1 MSYKI
6 CKLTDDRVVDFA
18 ATELKKYL
26 RMMMPECGDIPI
38 TRCTTP
44 AADAFAL
51 GVMADLGLDTSE
63 AEDLSLDDILHIDT
77 TDVGGVIAGSNPRS
91 VLLAVY
97 RFLREN
103 GCRWLYPGIDGE
115 YIPVKDVQATKYHK
129 MADARYR
136 GQCNEG
142 AESQQCMLETIDF
155 TPKIGMNVYMI
166 EFDNPFTYYNEYYNH
181 RHNEKNRKKEPVTY
195 DTVKQWKRAC
205 ECEIEKRGLQ
215 LHDMGHGWTAEPFG
229 ISSIEGWKKVD
240 ESQIPDDIRQYLA
253 LRKGSAEVASRR
265 FCGGVPL
272 NTNICLSN
280 PEARRKVA
288 RYVADYAVAHPNVD
302 YTHVWLADACN
313 NHCECAE
320 CRKMRPADWYMMMM
334 NELDEEL
341 TARGSDARIAFISYV
356 DTMWAPEHISIKNP
370 HRFALLFAPIARK
383 YLTSLDVT
391 GGKGQ
396 TMPYIR
402 NQLRM
407 PKTIEDCYAYLSDWR
422 KLWGGTVFCYEYHF
436 WINQYFDVG
445 GMYFAR
451 RISEDIKS
459 MVRAGIG
466 GLIEDGS
473 QRSFFPNGLG
483 FYVYGHTLFD
493 PESDVE
499 ELTRDYFKHAY
510 GAHADFAYDYLKRI
524 TDLFEF
530 AYMKGEA
537 TTDREKGKFFDPAR
551 AERMKSI
558 LTVSENAKKYIE
570 ENVNCPAR
578 VQTVSMQ
585 LLSHHADF
593 CAGLAK
599 CMIPKCEGKHDEAAE
614 LFRAFFE
621 EFGKREVEIER
632 YYDQY
637 MCVSAMRKIFEEQF
651 QTGITQ
657 IIG

>member
-18 ATELKKYL
+18 AAELKKYL
-26 RMMMPECGDIPI
+26 RMMMPECGDIAIMRTQVP
-38 TRCTTP
+38 T
-44 AADAFAL
+44 ADAFVL
-51 GVMADLGLDTSE
+51 GVMADFGLDTSE
-63 AEDLSLDDILHIDT
+63 AEDPLLDDILHIDT
-77 TDVGGVIAGSNPRS
+77 TEVGGVIAGSNPRS

-115 YIPVKDVQATKYHK
+115 YIPIRDVAPTKYHK
-129 MADARYR
+129 KADARYR

-142 AESQQCMLETIDF
+142 AESQQCMIETIDF

-166 EFDNPFTYYNEYYNH
+166 EFDNPFTYYNDYYNH
-181 RHNEKNRKKEPVTY
+181 RQNAKNRKKEPVTY
-195 DTVKQWKRAC
+195 ETVKQWKRAC

-240 ESQIPDDIRQYLA
+240 ESAIPEDVRQYLA
-253 LRKGSAEVASRR
+253 YRKGSNAVASRR
-265 FCGGVPL
+265 FCGGIPL
-272 NTNICLSN
+272 NTNICMSN

-288 RYVADYAVAHPNVD
+288 RYVADYATAHTNVA

-313 NHCECAE
+313 NHCECEE

-341 TARGSDARIAFISYV
+341 TARKSDARIAFIAYV
-356 DTMWAPEHISIKNP
+356 DTMWAPEHVKIKNP
-370 HRFALLFAPIARK
+370 KRFALLFAPIARK

-391 GGKGQ
+391 SGKGE
-396 TMPYIR
+396 TMPYVR

-407 PKTIEDCYAYLSDWR
+407 PKTIEDCYAYLSQWR
-422 KLWGGTVFCYEYHF
+422 KLWQGTVFCYEYHF

-445 GMYFAR
+445 GMYFSR

-459 MVRAGIG
+459 MVKGGIE

-473 QRSFFPNGLG
+473 QRSFFPNGLSY
-483 FYVYGHTLFD
+483 YVYGNTLFD
-493 PESDVE
+493 LDADVD
-499 ELTRDYFKHAY
+499 ELTRDYFAHAY
-510 GAHADFAYDYLKRI
+510 GEHADFAYDYLKQI

-537 TTDREKGKFFDPAR
+537 GTDRTNGKFFDPSR
-551 AERMKSI
+551 VERMESI
-558 LTVSENAKKYIE
+558 ITVAKNAKKYIDE
-570 ENVNCPAR
+570 HTNCPMR

-585 LLSHHADF
+585 LLGHHAEY
-593 CAGLAK
+593 CEGLAK
-599 CMIPKCEGKHDEAAE
+599 CMIPKCQGKHDEAQRA
-614 LFRAFFE
+614 FRTFFE
-621 EFGKREVEIER
+621 EYGKREVAIER

-637 MCVSAMRKIFEEQF
+637 MCVSALRKIFEEQF